1 MVPPNILK
9 KSSGR
14 ATSKSPTPQTPARP
28 HQTAADTVVATIAP
42 ALIIGMICCLVFFL
56 ILVTCRGE
64 FTVRLMYILGLY
76 TFASVLVARIAIEQS
91 RTLSMAYTGIL
102 GTATLFVVMKFVDFQ
117 GVFALAALPLTIGFL
132 VLIGFLADRITFDC
146 TLIEDSDD
154 SSGVGLLQSLG
165 VVDNPQNSPARFAQ
179 KQNSDN
185 ASVSNSTSPK
195 NKTAKRKQRHNPG
208 VWVLYFAILAIP
220 LFGLGQIT
228 IPASEAGSRAAAYWF
243 LFGYLFFSLC
253 LLVSTSFL
261 GLRRYLRQRNVEM
274 PIRLNVV
281 WIGGGVI
288 GVFLVLLAVSLL
300 PLPSGSLGFFDLPIR
315 IETATKL
322 QPNQFGWGQ
331 EGTEQDTENAAKVT
345 KENAKAKATDEST
358 PSNEVSSE
366 EKAESKD
373 GSAKMKGESK
383 DSNKTNDSS
392 DSKKS
397 PSSDTNGKSKS
408 NEPPKSQPKE
418 PSAEDRAA
426 QKKQDA
432 SKKESSSKS
441 QDSQPKQ
448 EPASSSWSLS
458 LAGGLSNLLRWIVSL
473 LLLLVIAFL
482 VLRYRDELALIFKD
496 LAAWW
501 RGLFGVQVEETK
513 PIENTLQATAAPRVS
528 RKSFED
534 YVNPFST
541 NGAGWNAA
549 KIIRH
554 TFEAIE
560 AWGRERQLSRSDQ
573 ETPEEFLRRLATK
586 FPDQSES
593 ILRLTQLYNRLAYAN
608 TPVDANDV
616 KRLSGLW
623 NWLNASRVV

>member
-1 MVPPNILK
+1 MVPPTISKNP
-9 KSSGR
+9 SGR
-14 ATSKSPTPQTPARP
+14 EPSRSLTPEAPARF
-28 HQTAADTVVATIAP
+28 HQTAADTVVAAIATG
-42 ALIIGMICCLVFFL
+42 LIIGMICCLVFFL
-56 ILVTCRGE
+56 ILVVCRGE

-91 RTLSMAYTGIL
+91 RTISMAYTGIL
-102 GTATLFVVMKFVDFQ
+102 GAATLLVVMRFVQFP
-117 GVFALAALPLTIGFL
+117 GIFAVAALPLTIGFL

-146 TLIEDSDD
+146 TLVEDSED

-165 VVDNPQNSPARFAQ
+165 VVDNPQNTPARSEK
-179 KQNSDN
+179 KQSSDE
-185 ASVSNSTSPK
+185 ASTSSPTSLK

-220 LFGLGQIT
+220 LFGLGQMT
-228 IPASEAGSRAAAYWF
+228 IPASEAGSRVAAYWF

-253 LLVSTSFL
+253 LLVTTSFL

-274 PIRLNVV
+274 PIRLNAI

-300 PLPSGSLGFFDLPIR
+300 PLPSGSQGFFDLPIR

-322 QPNQFGWGQ
+322 GPNRFGWGQ
-331 EGTEQDTENAAKVT
+331 EGTEQDAENAAKTT
-345 KENAKAKATDEST
+345 KEEAKAEATDDAST

-366 EKAESKD
+366 EKAESED
-373 GSAKMKGESK
+373 ASAKMSGESK
-383 DSNKTNDSS
+383 DSKKTNDKS

-397 PSSDTNGKSKS
+397 PSSDSDAKSKS
-408 NEPPKSQPKE
+408 NEPPKSKPKE
-418 PSAEDRAA
+418 PSAENRKA

-432 SKKESSSKS
+432 SKKESSSEPQS
-441 QDSQPKQ
+441 SQPKQ
-448 EPASSSWSLS
+448 ESTSSSFSLS
-458 LAGGLSNLLRWIVSL
+458 LAGGLSNLLRWIFSL
-473 LLLLVIAFL
+473 LLILVIAYL
-482 VLRYRDELALIFKD
+482 VLRYRNELALVFKD

-501 RGLFGVQVEETK
+501 RGLFGVQDEESK
-513 PIENTLQATAAPRVS
+513 PIGNAPSSIAPTHVL
-528 RKSFED
+528 RKAFAD
-534 YVNPFST
+534 YLNPFST
-541 NGAGWNAA
+541 NGAGWNAG

-560 AWGRERQLSRSDQ
+560 AWGRERQLTRADQ

-593 ILRLTQLYNRLAYAN
+593 LLRLTQLYNRLAYAN

-616 KRLSGLW
+616 KRLSSLW
-623 NWLNASRVV
+623 RWLGAS